1 MKNRAISYQFKRAS
15 EVIKSDRI
23 GVSSGIEGVI
33 SSEVQKVLD
42 DFFAL
47 NGEVTT
53 LIDVENGGYKIT
65 IEAKAKSVKQLK
77 IIG

>member
-1 MKNRAISYQFKRAS
+1 MKNKTFSHQFKRAS

-33 SSEVQKVLD
+33 SSEIEKVLE

-47 NGEVTT
+47 NGNVTT
-53 LIDVENGGYKIT
+53 SVEVKNSGYKII
-65 IEAKAKSVKQLK
+65 IEASAKSVKQLK

>member
-1 MKNRAISYQFKRAS
+1 MKNKILSHQFKRAT

-23 GVSSGIEGVI
+23 GISSGIEGVI
-33 SSEVQKVLD
+33 SSEIKKVLE

-47 NGEVTT
+47 NGEINTQVE
-53 LIDVENGGYKIT
+53 VENSGYKIT
-65 IEAKAKSVKQLK
+65 VKAKAKSVKQLK

>member
-1 MKNRAISYQFKRAS
+1 MKYRISSEQFKRAS

-33 SSEVQKVLD
+33 GAEIKKVLE

-47 NGEVTT
+47 NGDVSVVIEVQST
-53 LIDVENGGYKIT
+53 GYVINVK
-65 IEAKAKSVKQLK
+65 AKAQSVKQLK